1 MFGTEELTSMQEA
14 VLDGLFSDEPGGAD
28 VLTRHKVKA
37 RTFRE
42 WLGEDA
48 FICELKERVE
58 AANRKAEILLAAYRP
73 KAAARL
79 IELTKIKKENTAR
92 QACLDILGFK
102 GYEYEEEERELPT
115 IPYDKASKVWAALA
129 KIVKEEREE
138 EKARRA
144 KKGPIAEKEDN
155 SCSLPAG
162 RIECAQ
168 TRG

>member
-1 MFGTEELTSMQEA
+1 MCGTEELTSRQEA
-14 VLDGLFSDEPGGAD
+14 VLDDLFDGEPGETD
-28 VLTRHKVKA
+28 VLTRHKVEA
-37 RTFRE
+37 CTFRE
-42 WLGEDA
+42 WLGEYA
-48 FICELKERVE
+48 FISELKERAE
-58 AANRKAEILLAAYRP
+58 AANRRAEISLAAYRP
-73 KAAARL
+73 KAADRL

-102 GYEYEEEERELPT
+102 GYEYEEEERKGPT

-144 KKGPIAEKEDN
+144 KKGPSAEKEDN
-155 SCSLPAG
+155 GCSLPAG

>member
-1 MFGTEELTSMQEA
+1 MKMCGTEELTSRQGA
-14 VLDGLFSDEPGGAD
+14 VLDGLFGGELGEAE
-28 VLTRHKVKA
+28 VLARHKVKP
-37 RTFRE
+37 RTFYA
-42 WLGEDA
+42 WLGEYA
-48 FICELKERVE
+48 FIAELKQRAE

-73 KAAARL
+73 QAAARL
-79 IELTKIKKENTAR
+79 IELTKIDKDNTAR
-92 QACLDILGFK
+92 LACLDILGFK
-102 GYEYEEEERELPT
+102 GYEYEEEERKGPT

-155 SCSLPAG
+155 GCSLPAG

-168 TRG
+168 T